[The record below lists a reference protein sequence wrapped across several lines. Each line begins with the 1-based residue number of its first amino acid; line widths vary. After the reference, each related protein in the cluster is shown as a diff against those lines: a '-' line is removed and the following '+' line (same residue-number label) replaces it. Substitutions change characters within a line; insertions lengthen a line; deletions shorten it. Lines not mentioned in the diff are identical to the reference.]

1 MARGPLV
8 LDAAMGTRLIARG
21 LDLSGDDPALWN
33 LSHPDVVRELH
44 ARDVAAG
51 SDAVVTNTF
60 GANRRWL
67 ARYGRAGEVAAINRR
82 AVELARE
89 AAGPGRF
96 VFGSIGPTA
105 SESPRRLLA
114 SRRRPWPIP
123 ASTPSSSR
131 RITLEQAERA
141 LEQVGGTVSL
151 PMLVCLLDWPR
162 SPAEPA
168 RRLADL
174 GAAALG
180 ANCQPGMEP
189 ALRLA
194 EALHRA
200 TDLPLIFKPG
210 AGLPGEPPASP
221 ESFARAVSDARGAG
235 GPADRRLLRDDRG
248 PRGRAPLGLP
258 TEESPAP
265 FRRLWPSVRRGPTP

>member
-33 LSHPDVVRELH
+33 LSHPGVVRAIH

-60 GANRRWL
+60 GANRCWL

-89 AAGPGRF
+89 AVGPGRF
-96 VFGSIGPTA
+96 VLGSIGPTA
-105 SESPRRLLA
+105 SEFPDA
-114 SRRRPWPIP
+114 SR
-123 ASTPSSSR
+123 AQAEALAVSGVDALLFETH
-131 RITLEQAERA
+131 TLEHAERA
-141 LEQVGGTVSL
+141 LGQVGGTDFL
-151 PMLVCLLDWPR
+151 PLLVCLLDWPA

-168 RRLADL
+168 RRLAGL

-180 ANCQPGMEP
+180 ANCQRGMEP

-221 ESFARAVSDARGAG
+221 GSFARAVPELEALGARLIG
-235 GPADRRLLRDDRG
+235 GCCGTTEAHVVALRSACPPWHSLPHPAAD
-248 PRGRAPLGLP
+248 
-258 TEESPAP
+258 SPPA
-265 FRRLWPSVRRGPTP
+265 RRGQTP